1 LDSVPDHLTVL
12 VDNHVNDLALLILD
26 EGLTEVSQGLTTGDT
41 EEHALHSYGFVAV
54 VNGTSNKRDV
64 EATAILVLDKR
75 LVLCLGTVH
84 GDLGLHRSELVGL
97 VGNKGEH
104 IAVVDELVDGKL
116 HIVDDTRLARYEL
129 LLLNDVLFHAVE
141 KELDCDASDLGHF
154 ANLIFLNH

>member
-41 EEHALHSYGFVAV
+41 EEHALHSHGFVTV

-141 KELDCDASDLGHF
+141 KELDCDASFLGHF
-154 ANLIFLNH
+154 ANFFFLNH